1 MRGAPGGEEAAP
13 GPFRANG
20 AASGPSLAE
29 HLRGKKH
36 QRLQS
41 LRAERRAQEQRSLF
55 VSGFA
60 RGTAAEELAAYFG
73 AFGEVV
79 AVVMDKEKV
88 PGTGRGH
95 RERGRGTG
103 NGLGAPG
110 TGRGHREQGWGRGTG
125 NREGAV
131 GGDNF
136 NGEGAPGTGKAM
148 GRGTGNGEGTPG
160 G

>member
-88 PGTGRGH
+88 PGTGKGH
-95 RERGRGTG
+95 RELGEGTG
-103 NGLGAPG
+103 NGEGAPG
-110 TGRGHREQGWGRGTG
+110 TGRGHWEWGRGTG
-125 NREGAV
+125 MGHRERV
-131 GGDNF
+131 GSSRDW
-136 NGEGAPGTGKAM
+136 ERAPGTGMGKGHWEQGGGS
-148 GRGTGNGEGTPG
+148 GRGQL
-160 G
+160 